1 MYEKF
6 SQNFLYSIQP
16 LLSWFANWF
25 GLFST
30 IPPSHV
36 KSKLTCL
43 LSPYLPPAA
52 ASAALFCLNAWSSA
66 NRSPTRCVI
75 LIYRSAQFST
85 HVVSYLS
92 SDFERKDDTHVWKH
106 RSVNVLYILYVVVYC
121 NWFAN
126 RNSVKWE
133 YKTLHNEKCV
143 IIYNTLD
150 IKAITY
156 YMLLLTIRCASIT
169 SRIYTH
175 EVFWY
180 YTIIYYDE

>member
-1 MYEKF
+1 MYEQF
-6 SQNFLYSIQP
+6 TQNFRYWIQP
-16 LLSWFANWF
+16 LH
-25 GLFST
+25 T
-30 IPPSHV
+30 ILICILIWSFFYNTPPSHV

-66 NRSPTRCVI
+66 NRNPTRCVI

-133 YKTLHNEKCV
+133 YKTLNNEKWCNHIIHLRYQGKFHV
-143 IIYNTLD
+143 IVNN
-150 IKAITY
+150 K
-156 YMLLLTIRCASIT
+156 SGV
-169 SRIYTH
+169 H
-175 EVFWY
+175 
-180 YTIIYYDE
+180 